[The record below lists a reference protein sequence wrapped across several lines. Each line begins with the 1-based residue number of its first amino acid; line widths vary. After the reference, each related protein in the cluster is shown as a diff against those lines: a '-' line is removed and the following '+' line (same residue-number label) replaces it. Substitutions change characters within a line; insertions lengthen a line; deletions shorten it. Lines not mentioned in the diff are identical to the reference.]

1 METQEKRQSGTNVKK
16 INSFD
21 FSKSEKTVQNITIPN
36 SMFMAKWIEG
46 QGYAIGIEH
55 IQITKYHKTL
65 ERALNEVGYGVE
77 KDEEDDEIMV
87 KVGEIDYE
95 MIGRIVKALM
105 IIERENAK
113 ITDEIIEEEQK
124 NKKNEEN
131 N

>member
-1 METQEKRQSGTNVKK
+1 METQEKKQSGTNAKK

-36 SMFMAKWIEG
+36 SMFMAKWIDG

-65 ERALNEVGYGVE
+65 ESALNEIGYGVD
-77 KDEEDDEIMV
+77 KDEEEDEIMV
-87 KVGEIDYE
+87 KVGEFDYE

-113 ITDEIIEEEQK
+113 IIEELIENDQK
-124 NKKNEEN
+124 NQKDEEN